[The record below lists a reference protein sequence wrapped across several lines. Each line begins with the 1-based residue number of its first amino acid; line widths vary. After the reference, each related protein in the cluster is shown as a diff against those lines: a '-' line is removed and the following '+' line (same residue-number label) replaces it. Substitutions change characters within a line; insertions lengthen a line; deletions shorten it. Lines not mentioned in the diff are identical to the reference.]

1 MVDPDNRQPVDF
13 ACRRRMLSAL
23 EPLLD
28 AVCDMHMTPLR
39 EQVIDD
45 RVRATGRLLASMLEQ
60 WPDGRVKLFTMA
72 AALRFRR
79 AHPSLFLTGDYEEL
93 GSDAHDP
100 HLVSF
105 SRRDAEREVVV
116 VVPRFVATLL
126 NGAPVLPFGMEH
138 WRAASVP
145 LAPAAGRGPSRQHL
159 YRGGRRTG
167 GLPGRV
173 VVTGGERLSKLAGRD
188 VRGGLTPQRR

>member
-13 ACRRRMLSAL
+13 DCRRRMLNAL

-28 AVCDMHMTPLR
+28 SVCDMHMTPLR

-72 AALRFRR
+72 AALRLRR
-79 AHPSLFLTGDYEEL
+79 AHPSLFLSGAYEEL
-93 GSDAHDP
+93 GNDAHGP

-116 VVPRFVATLL
+116 VAPRFVATLL

-138 WRAASVP
+138 WRAASIP
-145 LAPAAGRGPSRQHL
+145 LPRRLAGARLVNIFTGEVAEPVA
-159 YRGGRRTG
+159 YRDESWLLAGSVFQSW
-167 GLPGRV
+167 PVAMFV
-173 VVTGGERLSKLAGRD
+173 VV
-188 VRGGLTPQRR
+188 